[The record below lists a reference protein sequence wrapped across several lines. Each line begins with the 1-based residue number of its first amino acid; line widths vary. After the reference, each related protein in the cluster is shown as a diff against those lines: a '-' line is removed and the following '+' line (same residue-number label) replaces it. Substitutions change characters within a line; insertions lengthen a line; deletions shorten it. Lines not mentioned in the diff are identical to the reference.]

1 MSTYCLLSPD
11 LSAFQPEAGS
21 GEDSVTSS
29 DSESAPSPAGSTD
42 GYDADLELTDGP
54 APHQVRPARATQRRT
69 MLVFTHWSLSLHT
82 MSVSCHLL
90 VFGLI

>member
-1 MSTYCLLSPD
+1 MSTYCLLSPG

-69 MLVFTHWSLSLHT
+69 MLVSTRPSAYIPCQSVVTCWSLA
-82 MSVSCHLL
+82 
-90 VFGLI
+90 